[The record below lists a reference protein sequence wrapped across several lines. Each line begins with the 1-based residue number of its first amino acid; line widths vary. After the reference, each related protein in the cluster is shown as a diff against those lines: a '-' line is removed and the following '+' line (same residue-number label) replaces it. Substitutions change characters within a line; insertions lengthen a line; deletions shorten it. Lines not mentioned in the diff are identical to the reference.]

1 MGNIRW
7 GGQGKL
13 RGALNNKKNGEK
25 CKLHGKDSKVPAS
38 RSRNELGL
46 VQEEKE
52 VSAAEVQEARTWG

>member
-13 RGALNNKKNGEK
+13 RGTVNDKKNGQK
-25 CKLHGKDSKVPAS
+25 CKLHGRDSKVPVY

-46 VQEEKE
+46 VQDETE
-52 VSAAEVQEARTWG
+52 VSAAEVQKARTWG